1 MQIRV
6 LVWLNLALA
15 LGVVVWAWFFLP
27 FAHGV
32 ACGLG
37 QQCPPLS
44 LGQRGLQSAL
54 PGFLIAAVALTGRHL
69 ASRFPTL
76 SRAVLLVVPAG
87 ILVLLALGLAR
98 SLA

>member
-44 LGQRGLQSAL
+44 LGQRGLQTAL

-69 ASRFPTL
+69 ASRRVEYPQPTQCPKQPGWEA
-76 SRAVLLVVPAG
+76 RA
-87 ILVLLALGLAR
+87 
-98 SLA
+98 